1 MGLLALI
8 GRILFSSLFV
18 LASFGHFTANTIG
31 FASNAG
37 VPMAGFLVPFA
48 GLIALLGGLSIL
60 IGYKARIGAWLIILF
75 LIPVTFTMHKFWGL
89 SDPSVAYMQE
99 IMFMK
104 NIALLGGAF
113 LITYFGAGPI
123 SFDARDD

>member
-1 MGLLALI
+1 MQLLAVI
-8 GRILFSSLFV
+8 GRILFSSIFV
-18 LASFGHFTANTIG
+18 LASFGHFTADTIG

-37 VPMAGFLVPFA
+37 VPMAGLLVPLS
-48 GLIALLGGLSIL
+48 GLMAFLGGLSIL

-75 LIPVTFTMHKFWGL
+75 LIPVTFTMHKFWGV

-104 NIALLGGAF
+104 NISILGGAF
-113 LITYFGAGPI
+113 LIAYFGAGPI
-123 SFDARDD
+123 SFDNR